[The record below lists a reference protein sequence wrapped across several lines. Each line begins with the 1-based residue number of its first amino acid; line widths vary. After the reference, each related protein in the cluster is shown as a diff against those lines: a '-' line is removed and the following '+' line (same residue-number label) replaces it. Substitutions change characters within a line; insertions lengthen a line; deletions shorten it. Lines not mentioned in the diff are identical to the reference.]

1 LRRAP
6 QGDGKRKKPKKL
18 DPVTLEVIRNALPAV
33 ANEMAAD
40 LQRTSYNMMIY
51 EVRDFCTA
59 LVDTQGQLIAQNVG
73 GVSHFVADLGVVI
86 TDGLKRY
93 GSKGFRPGDVIITN
107 HQAVAGQ
114 HLNNI
119 VVYMP
124 YFYRGEL
131 LLFAMV
137 RAHWIDVGGMSTGFG
152 AGPTVAD
159 PWQEGLQLDQL
170 KIYEAGALNETL
182 YRVLKDNIRFPE
194 SSLGDMKSQMAAC
207 RLAARRMDELLGK
220 YGKDTIL
227 AAIAQIFDETERKC
241 RNVVRT
247 LADGIYEA
255 SAALDDDG
263 VIHDEPVRIHARVIV
278 AKGSMTI
285 DLSGCSAER
294 KAAINSR
301 TYAGA
306 RVAYKALTGPLEPVN
321 EGSFRALNVIIPEGN
336 IMMARFPAPMSGW
349 SAIVPTVVDT
359 IVAAL
364 AKAMPDR
371 VPAGHH
377 GLLGGAVVFFGVHPK
392 TGRRFVVQSLEGGGW
407 GGRPHEDGE
416 SATVSVCQGD
426 VRNGSI
432 EGIELKCPVVV
443 ESRALRTDSGGAGK
457 FRGGLGID
465 TRVRNLV
472 EGRWN
477 FEQTRRSKC
486 PPWGLWGGK
495 PGEAGGYLLRRA
507 EENDFRPMGGSHI
520 PVPVKS
526 EAIVRT
532 GGGGG
537 WGDPLDRSPAL
548 VRDDV
553 IEELISRAAA
563 ERDYG
568 VVLRDD
574 LTLDQAA
581 TAARRNALR
590 SARQGDERCNG
601 DAFCSLSPAG
611 RGSSHRR
618 RPARRLLR
626 RHSDDRG
633 RFGRDAARR
642 QGRRHGVLVR
652 AGRHRRA
659 RRHLPARRRR
669 GRDRERRR

>member
-1 LRRAP
+1 MAKAGKQALRKT
-6 QGDGKRKKPKKL
+6 QKPKTRKPVRKSASRGARRSPRRKAL
-18 DPVTLEVIRNALPAV
+18 DAVTLEVIRNALPAI

-59 LVDTQGQLIAQNVG
+59 LIDTKGELISQNVG
-73 GVSHFVADLGVVI
+73 GVSHFVADLGVII
-86 TDGLKRY
+86 TDGIKRY
-93 GSKGFRPGDVIITN
+93 GKNGFAPGDVIITN

-119 VVYMP
+119 VIYMP

-152 AGPTVAD
+152 AGPSVAD

-170 KIYEAGALNETL
+170 KIYEAGKLNETL

-207 RLAARRMDELLGK
+207 RLAVRRMNELFEK

-227 AAIAQIFDETERKC
+227 DAIAQIFGETERKC
-241 RNVVRT
+241 RNVVEK
-247 LADGIYEA
+247 LADGVYEA
-255 SAALDDDG
+255 SSFIDDDG
-263 VIHDEPVRIHARVIV
+263 VKRDDPVPIHVKITIDR
-278 AKGSMTI
+278 GSMTI
-285 DLSGCSAER
+285 DLSGTSGER

-321 EGSFRALNVIIPEGN
+321 EGSFRALKVIIPEGN

-359 IVAAL
+359 IVKAL
-364 AKAMPDR
+364 ADAMPDR

-392 TGRRFVVQSLEGGGW
+392 TQRRFVVQSIEGGGW
-407 GGRPHEDGE
+407 GGRPSEDGE
-416 SATVSVCQGD
+416 SGTVSVCQGD

-432 EGIELKCPVVV
+432 EGIELKCPVLV
-443 ESRALRTDSGGAGK
+443 ESRGLRTDSGGAGK
-457 FRGGLGID
+457 HRGGLGID
-465 TRVRNLV
+465 MQVRNLV

-477 FEQTRRSKC
+477 FEHTRREKC
-486 PPWGLWGGK
+486 PPWGLWGGE
-495 PGEAGGYLLRRA
+495 PGGYGDFLLRLPG
-507 EENDFRPMGGSHI
+507 ENDFRSMAASHY
-520 PVPVKS
+520 PVPVES
-526 EAIVRT
+526 EVIVRT

-537 WGDPLDRSPAL
+537 WGDPLDRDAAL
-548 VRDDV
+548 VCSDV
-553 IEELISRAAA
+553 IEELVSRRVA
-563 ERDYG
+563 EEHYG

-574 LTLDQAA
+574 LTLDEAE
-581 TAARRNALR
+581 TVRRRNALR
-590 SARQGDERCNG
+590 SK
-601 DAFCSLSPAG
+601 
-611 RGSSHRR
+611 
-618 RPARRLLR
+618 RP
-626 RHSDDRG
+626 
-633 RFGRDAARR
+633 
-642 QGRRHGVLVR
+642 
-652 AGRHRRA
+652 
-659 RRHLPARRRR
+659 
-669 GRDRERRR
+669 